1 MAFPPAFLEEIR
13 NRVALAAIIGRRTR
27 LVRRGREYSGLCP
40 FHNEKTPSF
49 TVNEDKGFYHCFGCG
64 AHGDVITF
72 IMRTDSL
79 SFPEAVERL
88 AGEAGLEVPQSSPE
102 EREQAKRH
110 ASLLDAVEAACAF
123 FEKELRSARGRIG
136 LDYLKG
142 RGLDDETIARFR
154 LGYAPDA
161 RGALWKALQTAEIPL
176 ALAVEAG
183 LLTVSEHGGEP
194 FDRFHGRVIFPI
206 SDRRG
211 RTVAFGGR
219 ILGEGQPKYLNSPD
233 SSLFHKGEMLYGVAQ
248 ARTGIAEQGTAI
260 ICEGYMDVIALHRAG
275 FAHAVAPLGTA
286 LTERQIDLL
295 WRMTPEP
302 IVCLDGDTAG
312 RRAAT
317 RAAERALPMLKPGFS
332 LRFAM
337 VPPPEDPDSL
347 IKAGGPQAMR
357 KVLDDAKPMS
367 EVVWQAALGQY
378 PSDTPERRAALE
390 KALMEG
396 AASIADGRVKEEYR
410 RFFKD
415 KLRETFTPAWR
426 PPAPGTRRKPGGR
439 TGTGG
444 VIGRGFDGRLPG
456 IGRPSDPHQALLARE
471 RMLLLPLI
479 AYPALIETVAEQ
491 LGALHFSDPSL
502 DGLRQALLNTYHSVQ
517 GLDSSGLQDYL
528 RATGF
533 TQVLES
539 LLAACN
545 QETWAF
551 PSSDGM
557 AEKKAERAVALAEK
571 AAAVWADALRLFELT
586 ALEEDI
592 HQAEARFA
600 ADPSEGNWA
609 RLMGLKQE
617 QASAQRPELLGDA
630 DM

>member
-1 MAFPPAFLEEIR
+1 MAFPPAFLDEIR
-13 NRVALAAIIGRRTR
+13 NRVSLVVVIGRRTR
-27 LVRRGREYSGLCP
+27 LVRKGREHTGLCP

-64 AHGDVITF
+64 AHGDVIGFT
-72 IMRTDSL
+72 MRADSL
-79 SFPEAVERL
+79 SFPEAIERL

-102 EREQAKRH
+102 EREQAKRQ

-136 LDYLKG
+136 LDYLRG

-154 LGYAPDA
+154 LGYAPDT
-161 RGALWKALQTAEIPL
+161 RGALWKALQAAQIPL
-176 ALAVEAG
+176 PLAQEAG
-183 LLTVSEHGGEP
+183 LLTVSEHGGDP

-211 RTVAFGGR
+211 RIVAFGGR
-219 ILGEGQPKYLNSPD
+219 ILGEGQPKYLNSAD

-248 ARTGIAEQGTAI
+248 ARAGISEQGTAI
-260 ICEGYMDVIALHRAG
+260 VCEGYMDVIALHRAG
-275 FAHAVAPLGTA
+275 FTQAVAPLGTA
-286 LTERQIDLL
+286 LTERQIELL

-302 IVCLDGDTAG
+302 IICLDGDTAG

-347 IKAGGPQAMR
+347 IKASGPQAMR

-367 EVVWQAALGQY
+367 EIVWQAALAQY

-415 KLRETFTPAWR
+415 KLRETFAPVWR
-426 PPAPGTRRKPGGR
+426 PPAPGARRKQGNRPGTSGM
-439 TGTGG
+439 
-444 VIGRGFDGRLPG
+444 VGRGFDGRLPG
-456 IGRPSDPHQALLARE
+456 IGRPAEPHHALLARE

-479 AYPALIETVAEQ
+479 VHPPLIETVSER
-491 LGALHFSDPSL
+491 LGGLHFLDSGL
-502 DGLRQALLNTYHSVQ
+502 DGLRQALLNTHDSVQ
-517 GLDSSGLQDYL
+517 GLDSAALQDYL

-533 TQVLES
+533 AQVLES

-545 QETWAF
+545 QETWAV
-551 PSSDGM
+551 S
-557 AEKKAERAVALAEK
+557 AKAEIADK
-571 AAAVWADALRLFELT
+571 AAAVWADALRMFELT

-630 DM
+630 DL